1 MAMPEK
7 GFDKPFFIGHGFRD
21 TDVPYTVTLP
31 YVQKLMANGQ
41 PLTFKTYD
49 TDHSGTVI
57 QSQADSHPFVRM
69 LFASG

>member
-1 MAMPEK
+1 
-7 GFDKPFFIGHGFRD
+7 
-21 TDVPYTVTLP
+21 VPYTVTLP